1 MDYTGINS
9 AAKVAAIG
17 GNPPTKKGD
26 ESDSDTLATM
36 RTRLNMTLS
45 ALSESREDELDDLRF
60 YAGSPDNHWQWPA
73 DVLATRGAVQGQ
85 TINDRPCLTINKL
98 PQHVRQVTNDQR
110 QNRPSGKVIPADD
123 NADPEVAEI
132 YNGMV
137 RHIEYIS
144 DADVAYDTACENQVA
159 YGEGYIRILTEYCDD
174 DTFDQDIKIMRVRNS
189 FSVYMDPTIQDPCG
203 ADAKWCFITED
214 LQREDYERMFPDAS
228 PISSLQT
235 LGIGDQS
242 ISIWINED
250 TVRIAEYYYIEYE
263 KATLHLYPGNITA
276 FEGSPEAKQL
286 KMMGV
291 KPVRT
296 RQVDAKRVKWCNTN
310 GYEFLEKSDWA
321 GDYIPVVR
329 VVGNE
334 YEVDGKL
341 YVSGLVRN
349 AKDAQRMYN
358 YWTSQEAEMLALAPK
373 APFIGYGGQFEGY
386 EMQWKTANTQ
396 NWPYLEV
403 NPDVTDGAGAVL
415 PLPQRAAPPLP
426 QTGLIQAKMGA
437 SDDIKSTTG
446 QYDVSLGA
454 TSNERSGKAIMARER
469 QADTGTYHYVDN
481 LARAVRHVSRQLV
494 GLIPKIYD
502 TQRVARII
510 GLDGDTEMVKLDPTQ
525 QEPVKEIRDENNIV
539 IDKIYNPG
547 VGRYDVVVTTG
558 PSYMTKRQEAL
569 DAMGMILQSNPQL
582 WQVAGDLFIKNMDW
596 PGAQEMAKR
605 FEKIIDPKIMADSDE
620 SPEMQQ
626 AKMQMEAMGQELD
639 QLQQMLQNVGKSVE
653 MQDLERKNFEA
664 EIKAY
669 QAETQRLTAVSGA
682 MTPDQVQDVVMQT
695 LRDVM
700 TTGDLVMEQQGQEL
714 MGEMGGMGGMPPE
727 MGGMPQEMQQM
738 PPEMGM
744 IPPESAEMPPEMMN
758 MPPQEPMV

>member
-36 RTRLNMTLS
+36 RTRLQMTLS

-85 TINDRPCLTINKL
+85 TINARPCLTINKL

-123 NADPEVAEI
+123 RADPQVAEI

-144 DADVAYDTACENQVA
+144 DADVAYDTACENQVS
-159 YGEGYIRILTEYCDD
+159 YGEGYIRIITEYCDD
-174 DTFDQDIKIMRVRNS
+174 NTFDQDIKIMRVRNS

-203 ADAKWCFITED
+203 ADAKWCFVTED
-214 LQREDYERMFPDAS
+214 LQREEYERLFPDAS

-296 RQVDAKRVKWCNTN
+296 RQVDAKRVKWCKTN

-334 YEVDGKL
+334 FEVDGKL

-403 NPDVTDGAGAVL
+403 NPDVTDGNGAVL
-415 PLPQRAAPPLP
+415 PLPQRAPPPLP

-437 SDDIKSTTG
+437 SDDVKSTTG
-446 QYDVSLGA
+446 QYDTSLGA

-469 QADTGTYHYVDN
+469 QSDTGTYHYVDN
-481 LARAVRHVSRQLV
+481 LARAIRHVTRQLV

-525 QEPVKEIRDENNIV
+525 AEPVKEIRDENNIV

-547 VGRYDVVVTTG
+547 VGKYDVVVTTG

-626 AKMQMEAMGQELD
+626 AKMQMQAMAQELD
-639 QLQQMLQNVGKSVE
+639 QMQQMLQNVGKSVE
-653 MQDLERKNFEA
+653 VQDLDRKAFEA

-669 QAETQRLTAVSGA
+669 QAETQRLSAVAAG
-682 MTPDQVQDVVMQT
+682 MNPEQVQEVVMQT

-700 TTGDLVMEQQGQEL
+700 TTGDLVMQQQGQEL
-714 MGEMGGMGGMPPE
+714 MGDMGG